1 MVGTMALVV
10 VLSSFNG
17 FDSLVHS
24 LFNSFNPDL
33 RITPARGKTF
43 EDTLSVLKKVKQ
55 LPEVMYGSGVVEE
68 NALLQYRKRQYIATV
83 KGVSDNYA
91 SISGVDSMI
100 VDGKFILHEKNA
112 PMAVVGQGIAMNL
125 GIGLNFVTPIKIY
138 VPRRTEHIS
147 LNPEKAFSKKYI
159 FPSGVFAIQQDFD
172 LKYIIVPL
180 DFARDLFGYTH
191 ELSALEL
198 KLKPGANVKKT
209 ESTIREMLGTGF
221 LVKNRYEQEA
231 LLYRIM
237 KTEKWAIFLILSFIL
252 IIASFNVIG
261 SLSMLIIEKKEDIA
275 TFRNL
280 GGTTSLIR
288 RVFLYEGWMISIVGA
303 IAGVL
308 LGLLICWIQLK
319 FGIVKIPGNG
329 SFVIDT
335 YPVNVRW
342 ADVSLVFLTVLA
354 IGYGAAWYPVRFII
368 GKLLMTNNR

>member
-33 RITPARGKTF
+33 KITPARGKTF
-43 EDTLSVLKKVKQ
+43 GDTLSVLKKVKQ